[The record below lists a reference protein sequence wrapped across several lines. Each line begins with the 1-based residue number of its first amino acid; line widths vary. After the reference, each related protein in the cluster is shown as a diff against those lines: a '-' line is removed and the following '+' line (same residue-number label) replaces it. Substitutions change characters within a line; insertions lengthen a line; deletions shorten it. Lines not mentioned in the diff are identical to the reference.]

1 MDNTKKELFDLF
13 EIEKMDP
20 LKGEELLN
28 RMSKIIF
35 QSVLVRVLPTLT
47 EEQQAKYDEIIEN
60 GKEEDL
66 FLFLRDNVQDFDE
79 IIKEEANILK
89 KELTN
94 N

>member
-1 MDNTKKELFDLF
+1 
-13 EIEKMDP
+13 
-20 LKGEELLN
+20 
-28 RMSKIIF
+28 MSKIIF

>member
-13 EIEKMDP
+13 EIEKIDP

>member
-28 RMSKIIF
+28 RISKIIF